1 MPATS
6 ARAPRH
12 RARSAVLGVT
22 LVALLATV
30 VGCDPEKPSNGGG
43 TASPGAS
50 ASTKP
55 KPGTPKPGD
64 TTPGDPRPGTTGPAA
79 TTPAPGTPG
88 APGGTPAP
96 TTAPTTP
103 PANPASGA
111 LPFDMPGTAEL
122 RGSAKKVF
130 AHYFTPYPIS
140 LNNKGGADDY
150 YTKHYLRPDGE
161 SGKHLAYGG
170 LLRDRPLPRDP
181 LPGDWELQDMETEV
195 RTAISAGIDGFT
207 VDLLN
212 LDPANPHR
220 KRVDLLIKAAE
231 RVDPGFRIVLMPD
244 MTASQVTGLDQN
256 GLAAALAGLAASKAV
271 HRLDDGRLV
280 VSPFKAEGRNAQW
293 WTDFMK
299 IMEQKH
305 QLKVAFVPVF
315 LNFGANAQ
323 AFAPISHGF
332 SIWGNRS
339 PQAQGNIGSDIA
351 KAHGMG
357 KIWMQPV
364 SVQDERPNQGI
375 FDEAGNTENL
385 RATWQGAIEKGAD
398 WVQLTTWNDYSEGTQ
413 FAPSV
418 HNGRV
423 FLDISSYYLTWFK
436 RGAKPAIVRDVA
448 YVTHRTQFVATKP
461 TSAGQTKFMVPRGG
475 TTTPRDT
482 VEALVFL
489 TAQANVR
496 VQSGAQTRD
505 GQAGPGITALVHPLA
520 SGKQN
525 VTVTRGAA
533 TVASV
538 GSTFE
543 VTLNPAVQDLQYVA
557 AGSARK

>member
-6 ARAPRH
+6 ARVPR
-12 RARSAVLGVT
+12 RLARSAATSVT

-30 VGCDPEKPSNGGG
+30 AGCDPENPPAGGAASPSASASSKPAPASPAPDGPKPGASSPGGPASNTPPPNAPSVPGP
-43 TASPGAS
+43 TTAAPSTPPASPGN
-50 ASTKP
+50 
-55 KPGTPKPGD
+55 
-64 TTPGDPRPGTTGPAA
+64 GP
-79 TTPAPGTPG
+79 
-88 APGGTPAP
+88 
-96 TTAPTTP
+96 
-103 PANPASGA
+103 
-111 LPFDMPGTAEL
+111 LPFDLPGTAEL

-130 AHYFTPYPIS
+130 AHYFTPYPVS

-150 YTKHYLRPDGE
+150 YTKNYLNPNGE
-161 SGKHLAYGG
+161 GGKHKAYGG
-170 LLRDRPLPRDP
+170 LLRDRPLPREP
-181 LPGDWELQDMETEV
+181 LAGDWELQDMETEI
-195 RTAISAGIDGFT
+195 RTAVSAGIDGFT

-212 LDPANPHR
+212 LDPASPHR

-244 MTASQVTGLDQN
+244 MTASQIGGLDQN
-256 GLAAALAGLAASKAV
+256 ALAAALVGLAASKSV

-280 VSPFKAEGRNAQW
+280 VSPFKAEGRTAQW

-299 IMEQKH
+299 VMEQKYR
-305 QLKVAFVPVF
+305 QKVAFVPVF

-332 SIWGNRS
+332 SVWGNRS
-339 PQAQGNIGSDIA
+339 PKAQGNIAGDVA

-364 SVQDERPNQGI
+364 SVQDERPNQSI

-385 RATWQGAIEKGAD
+385 RATWEGAIDKGAD

-423 FLDISSYYLTWFK
+423 YLDISSYYLTWFK

-448 YVTHRTQFVATKP
+448 YVTHRRQFVADKP
-461 TSAGQTKFMVPRGG
+461 TAAGQTKFMAPRGG

-489 TAQANVR
+489 TAPADVR

-505 GQAGPGITALVHPLA
+505 GQAGAGMTALVHPLA
-520 SGKQN
+520 SGAQS
-525 VTVTRGAA
+525 VTVTRGTG

-538 GSTFE
+538 RSPFE
-543 VTLNPAVQDLQYVA
+543 VGRDLVVQDLQYVA

>member
-6 ARAPRH
+6 ARVPR
-12 RARSAVLGVT
+12 RLARSAATGVT
-22 LVALLATV
+22 LLALLATV
-30 VGCDPEKPSNGGG
+30 AGCDPEKPPAEGGA
-43 TASPGAS
+43 ASPSAS
-50 ASTKP
+50 AGTK
-55 KPGTPKPGD
+55 
-64 TTPGDPRPGTTGPAA
+64 
-79 TTPAPGTPG
+79 PAPGTPTPG
-88 APGGTPAP
+88 APKPGESTPGGPAPTAPAPGTPSPPSTPGP
-96 TTAPTTP
+96 TTAPSTP
-103 PANPASGA
+103 PPAPDNGP
-111 LPFDMPGTAEL
+111 LPFDLPSTAEL

-140 LNNKGGADDY
+140 LNNKAGADDY

-161 SGKHLAYGG
+161 SGKHQAYGG
-170 LLRDRPLPRDP
+170 LLRDRPLPRAP
-181 LPGDWELQDMETEV
+181 LGGDWELQDMETEI
-195 RTAISAGIDGFT
+195 RTAVSAGIDGFT

-212 LDPANPHR
+212 LDPSSPHR

-244 MTASQVTGLDQN
+244 MTASQIGGLDQN
-256 GLAAALAGLAASKAV
+256 ALAAALVGLAASRTV

-280 VSPFKAEGRNAQW
+280 VSPFKAEGRSAQW

-299 IMEQKH
+299 VMEQKY
-305 QLKVAFVPVF
+305 QQKVAFVPVF

-332 SIWGNRS
+332 SVWGNRS
-339 PQAQGNIGSDIA
+339 PKAQGNIANDVA
-351 KAHGMG
+351 KAHSMG

-364 SVQDERPNQGI
+364 SVQDERPNQSI

-385 RATWQGAIEKGAD
+385 RATWEGAVEKGAD

-413 FAPSV
+413 LAPSV

-423 FLDISSYYLTWFK
+423 YLDISSYYLTWFK

-448 YVTHRTQFVATKP
+448 YVTHRRQFVGTKP
-461 TSAGQTKFMVPRGG
+461 TGAGQSKFMAPRGG
-475 TTTPRDT
+475 STTPRDT

-489 TAQANVR
+489 TSPANVR

-505 GQAGPGITALVHPLA
+505 GQAGVGVTALVHPLA
-520 SGKQN
+520 DGAQS
-525 VTVTRGAA
+525 VTVTRGPG

-538 GSTFE
+538 TSPFE
-543 VTLNPAVQDLQYVA
+543 VGRDLVVQDLQYVA